1 MMTIYCLDKF
11 KKKGTFFLIFSGI
24 KQDMV
29 GQFFSDP
36 GRHKDPWLA
45 KVQNSKLV
53 GLYKPRTSA
62 VISVVRA
69 MERRTF
75 FLMLE

>member
-1 MMTIYCLDKF
+1 
-11 KKKGTFFLIFSGI
+11 
-24 KQDMV
+24 MV